1 MNRIKRL
8 MSLLLAAA
16 CLFLCGC
23 GSAFAQETLTLA
35 LYQGFPNYEE
45 FEKTVRKSW
54 QEIHPETELEIVDWN
69 CYGENV
75 PEDLDVFVIDATNLD
90 LFAEKGFLLPLSEED
105 IREYDDLIPF
115 FLDGCRVNGTIY
127 VVPQILCTDM
137 LYTREDDAELHD
149 VRDLATLRTALGDS
163 GLLMDKGSAT
173 IAVLHVYAGDD

>member
-69 CYGENV
+69 CYGENM
-75 PEDLDVFVIDATNLD
+75 PEDLDVFVIDGYQPGSVCG
-90 LFAEKGFLLPLSEED
+90 EGFPAAA
-105 IREYDDLIPF
+105 IGRGYP
-115 FLDGCRVNGTIY
+115 GV
-127 VVPQILCTDM
+127 
-137 LYTREDDAELHD
+137 
-149 VRDLATLRTALGDS
+149 
-163 GLLMDKGSAT
+163 
-173 IAVLHVYAGDD
+173 